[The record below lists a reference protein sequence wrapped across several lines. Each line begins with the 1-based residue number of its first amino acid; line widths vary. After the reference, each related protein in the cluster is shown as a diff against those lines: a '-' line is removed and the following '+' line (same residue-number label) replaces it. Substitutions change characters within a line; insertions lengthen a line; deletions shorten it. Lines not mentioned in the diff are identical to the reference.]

1 MSKNIFIIII
11 VLLFLGCLPD
21 PVSNTTIPP
30 FYFSATLID
39 VKFFGGSDEE
49 VAREIIELQDGGFGI
64 VGSTKSTD
72 GDFSNRMGNDW
83 DLFLIKIDEQGEV
96 TWKKTYGGSADDFG
110 FSLVESPEGGF
121 VLMGYSNSQDGD
133 VPTTKGYHD
142 NWIIRVDA
150 AGAVVWKKS
159 FGYSGHD
166 HAYNVIPT
174 LDGGYFF
181 NGFLDVTASN
191 GEGNSG
197 KPSKAKRHG
206 VGEFWCHKI
215 DANGNIQWQRYFGGT
230 NNDRSY
236 DAIQTREGNFLI
248 VGTTESN
255 DVDVKN
261 PKGSYDVWVV
271 MVSPFGDMIW
281 ENSYGGSL
289 VDEASRV
296 IEDSYGNYRIIGNTH
311 SEDMDVIDSRGS
323 SDVWQ
328 IIIDKSGKLIGSYNF
343 GGSEFDRGT
352 SITKGPLGS
361 IFITGY
367 SRSLDGDMNINN
379 GENDIF
385 LMYVPD
391 DGSELK
397 TMILGGEGQ
406 DFAYDVLVL
415 REGGVMLVGQTFSKN
430 PPFDQ
435 NNGKSDILVARYR

>member
-1 MSKNIFIIII
+1 MSKNIFIII
-11 VLLFLGCLPD
+11 VLLFWGCLPD
-21 PVSNTTIPP
+21 PVSNSTITPI
-30 FYFSATLID
+30 YFSATLID

-121 VLMGYSNSQDGD
+121 VLVGYSNSQDGD

-328 IIIDKSGKLIGSYNF
+328 IIIDKSGRLIDSYNF

-361 IFITGY
+361 TFITGY
-367 SRSLDGDMNINN
+367 SRSLDGDMYINK

-397 TMILGGEGQ
+397 TMILGEEGQ
-406 DFAYDVLVL
+406 DFAYDVLV
-415 REGGVMLVGQTFSKN
+415 RRDGGVMLVGQTFSKN

-435 NNGKSDILVARYR
+435 NKGKSDILLAHYR

>member
-1 MSKNIFIIII
+1 MSKNIFIII
-11 VLLFLGCLPD
+11 VLLFWGCLPD
-21 PVSNTTIPP
+21 PVSNSTITPI
-30 FYFSATLID
+30 YFSATLID

-328 IIIDKSGKLIGSYNF
+328 IIIDKSGRLIDSFNF

-361 IFITGY
+361 TFITGY
-367 SRSLDGDMNINN
+367 SRSLDGDMYINK

-397 TMILGGEGQ
+397 TMILGEEGQ
-406 DFAYDVLVL
+406 DFAYDVLV
-415 REGGVMLVGQTFSKN
+415 RRDGGVMLVGQTFSKN

-435 NNGKSDILVARYR
+435 NKGKSDILLAHYR

>member
-11 VLLFLGCLPD
+11 LLFWGCLPD
-21 PVSNTTIPP
+21 PVSNTTIPT
-30 FYFSATLID
+30 FYFSANLID
-39 VKFFGGSDEE
+39 VKSFGGSDEE

-72 GDFSNRMGNDW
+72 GDFSNRMDSDW

-121 VLMGYSNSQDGD
+121 VLIGYSNSQDGD

-255 DVDVKN
+255 DVDIKN

-289 VDEASRV
+289 VDEASGV

-328 IIIDKSGKLIGSYNF
+328 IIIDKSGRLIGSYNF

-361 IFITGY
+361 TFITGY
-367 SRSLDGDMNINN
+367 SRSLDGDMYINK

-385 LMYVPD
+385 LIYMPD

-406 DFAYDVLVL
+406 DFAYDVLV
-415 REGGVMLVGQTFSKN
+415 RRDGGVMLVGQTFSKN

-435 NNGKSDILVARYR
+435 NKGKSDILLAHYR

>member
-1 MSKNIFIIII
+1 MSKNIFIII
-11 VLLFLGCLPD
+11 VLLFWGCLPD
-21 PVSNTTIPP
+21 PVSNSTIPP
-30 FYFSATLID
+30 IYFSATLID

-121 VLMGYSNSQDGD
+121 VLIGYSNSQDGD

-197 KPSKAKRHG
+197 KPSKAKHHG

-296 IEDSYGNYRIIGNTH
+296 IEDCYGNYRIIGNTH

-328 IIIDKSGKLIGSYNF
+328 IIIDKSGRLIDSFNF

-361 IFITGY
+361 TFITGY
-367 SRSLDGDMNINN
+367 SRSLDGDMYINK

-397 TMILGGEGQ
+397 TMILGEEGQ
-406 DFAYDVLVL
+406 DFAYDVLV
-415 REGGVMLVGQTFSKN
+415 RRDGGVMLVGQTFSKN

-435 NNGKSDILVARYR
+435 NKGKSDILLAHYR

>member
-1 MSKNIFIIII
+1 MSKNIFIVIT
-11 VLLFLGCLPD
+11 VLLFWGCLPD
-21 PVSNTTIPP
+21 PVSNTITPP
-30 FYFSATLID
+30 FYFSSTLIE

-72 GDFSNRMGNDW
+72 GDFSNRMDNDW

-248 VGTTESN
+248 VGTTESD

-289 VDEASRV
+289 VDEASGV

-311 SEDMDVIDSRGS
+311 SEDMDVIDPRGS
-323 SDVWQ
+323 S
-328 IIIDKSGKLIGSYNF
+328 
-343 GGSEFDRGT
+343 
-352 SITKGPLGS
+352 
-361 IFITGY
+361 
-367 SRSLDGDMNINN
+367 
-379 GENDIF
+379 
-385 LMYVPD
+385 
-391 DGSELK
+391 
-397 TMILGGEGQ
+397 
-406 DFAYDVLVL
+406 
-415 REGGVMLVGQTFSKN
+415 
-430 PPFDQ
+430 
-435 NNGKSDILVARYR
+435 

>member
-1 MSKNIFIIII
+1 MSKNIFLIITI
-11 VLLFLGCLPD
+11 LSFLGCLPD
-21 PVSNTTIPP
+21 PVSNTTTPSL
-30 FYFSATLID
+30 YFSATLID

-110 FSLVESPEGGF
+110 FSLAESPEGGF

-197 KPSKAKRHG
+197 KPSQAKRHG

-296 IEDSYGNYRIIGNTH
+296 IEDSYGNYRIIGNTN

-328 IIIDKSGKLIGSYNF
+328 IILDKSGRLIGSYNF

-352 SITKGPLGS
+352 SITKGPLGAT
-361 IFITGY
+361 FITGY
-367 SRSLDGDMNINN
+367 SRSLDGDMYSNK

-385 LMYVPD
+385 LMYLPD

-415 REGGVMLVGQTFSKN
+415 RDGGVMLVGQTFSKN

-435 NNGKSDILVARYR
+435 NNGKSDILVAYYR

>member
-11 VLLFLGCLPD
+11 LLFWGCLPD
-21 PVSNTTIPP
+21 PVSNSTITPI
-30 FYFSATLID
+30 YFSATLID

-289 VDEASRV
+289 VDEASGV

-328 IIIDKSGKLIGSYNF
+328 IIIDKSGRLIDSFNF

-361 IFITGY
+361 TFITGY
-367 SRSLDGDMNINN
+367 SRSLDGDMYINK

-397 TMILGGEGQ
+397 TMILGEEGQ
-406 DFAYDVLVL
+406 DFAYDVLV
-415 REGGVMLVGQTFSKN
+415 RRDGGVMLVGQTFSKN

-435 NNGKSDILVARYR
+435 NKGKSDILLAHYR

>member
-1 MSKNIFIIII
+1 MSKNIFITII
-11 VLLFLGCLPD
+11 VLLFWGCLPD
-21 PVSNTTIPP
+21 TVSNTTIPP

-150 AGAVVWKKS
+150 TGAVVWKKS
-159 FGYSGHD
+159 YGYSGHD

-289 VDEASRV
+289 VDEASSV

-311 SEDMDVIDSRGS
+311 SEDMDVVDSKGS

-328 IIIDKSGKLIGSYNF
+328 IIIDKSGRLIGSYNF

-361 IFITGY
+361 TFITGY
-367 SRSLDGDMNINN
+367 SRSLDGDMYINK
-379 GENDIF
+379 GENEIF
-385 LMYVPD
+385 LMYIPD

-415 REGGVMLVGQTFSKN
+415 RDGGVMLVGQTFSKN

-435 NNGKSDILVARYR
+435 NNGKSDILVAHYR

>member
-1 MSKNIFIIII
+1 MSKNIFIII
-11 VLLFLGCLPD
+11 VLLFWGCLPD
-21 PVSNTTIPP
+21 PVSNSTITPI
-30 FYFSATLID
+30 YFSATLID

-72 GDFSNRMGNDW
+72 GDFSNRMDSDW

-121 VLMGYSNSQDGD
+121 VLIGYSNSQDGD

-328 IIIDKSGKLIGSYNF
+328 IIIDKSGRLIGSYNF

-361 IFITGY
+361 TFITGY
-367 SRSLDGDMNINN
+367 SRSLDGDMYINK

-397 TMILGGEGQ
+397 TMILGEEGQ
-406 DFAYDVLVL
+406 DFAYDVLV
-415 REGGVMLVGQTFSKN
+415 RRDGGVMLVGQTFSKN

-435 NNGKSDILVARYR
+435 NKGKSDILLAHYR

>member
-72 GDFSNRMGNDW
+72 GDFSNRMDNDW

-296 IEDSYGNYRIIGNTH
+296 IEDSYGNYRIIGNTN

-361 IFITGY
+361 TFITGY

-435 NNGKSDILVARYR
+435 NNGKSDILVAHYR